1 MNVQRPDTPDKPAKA
16 SQVKRAVAG
25 ILVSSALLPLVLT
38 SSISLTG
45 AHHNTRLEW
54 MLGARKLVLTTDGV
68 YAWILAEKA
77 NLAAVMAVVGVQN
90 FLSRITPFRLG
101 ELSLPYYLQRTSGE
115 SAVRTLMSLL
125 LVRLLEL
132 WLVLVMAGVSL
143 FLLFDSSKRHG
154 AVTLT
159 IFVVILTAVLASF
172 GHLMRLGVQILR
184 ALSTRLNLERW
195 AIFGTLMQRLDDAIK
210 NRQSLTRRQQ
220 VNLLIASLAVV
231 LANQLTFDC
240 IMRALNFELSFL
252 QIIIGVSATQ

>member
-1 MNVQRPDTPDKPAKA
+1 MNVQRPDTPNKPAKA

-25 ILVSSALLPLVLT
+25 ILVSSALLALVLT
-38 SSISLTG
+38 QLDLTE
-45 AHHNTRLEW
+45 AWNRITNARLEW
-54 MLGARKLVLTTDGV
+54 MLGAFGGSCLLLLTRGV
-68 YAWILAEKA
+68 RFWILAEKA

-90 FLSRITPFRLG
+90 FLNRITPFRLG

-115 SAVRTLMSLL
+115 SAVRTPMSLL

-159 IFVVILTAVLASF
+159 IFVVILTVVLASF

-195 AIFGTLMQRLDDAIK
+195 AVFATLMQRLDDAIK
-210 NRQSLTRRQQ
+210 NRQS
-220 VNLLIASLAVV
+220 
-231 LANQLTFDC
+231 
-240 IMRALNFELSFL
+240 
-252 QIIIGVSATQ
+252 